1 MTMPLEGV
9 KVLDMGWVMVGPYSG
24 RVLSDLGAEV
34 VKLESARR
42 IDPLRTL
49 GPFKDGIPGPERSLS
64 YHNLNAGKRSV
75 TLDLASDAGREAVL
89 RLVDW
94 ADVVIE
100 SFRPGVLA
108 GLALDWSDLVARNPR
123 LIMVSTSLLGSTGPD
138 ARGTPG
144 VGTMGAAMSG
154 ASLLVGWPGEA
165 PVGPHGP
172 WTDAIAP
179 RFILPAVLAALHRRR
194 ETGRGMHLDV
204 SQAEAGL
211 QFYTPLLYAAQ
222 ANGEAPSAPGLPGAA
237 LRAPH
242 GVYPCAGEDAWVA
255 IDASADAPWARLRT
269 EIGGA
274 LAAPE
279 FDLLLGRLRGRE
291 RLDAAI
297 AGWTAPRTPTEV
309 ERRLQEAGVPAHAV
323 SSPVDLAEDP
333 ELTASHYARI
343 QDPVIGE
350 GVIEGPRLRFS
361 RTPARAA
368 SRAPRIGEHT
378 REVLAEICGYDAA
391 RIDGMEAAGVLR

>member
-9 KVLDMGWVMVGPYSG
+9 KVLDMGWVMVGPCSG
-24 RVLSDLGAEV
+24 RMLCDLGAEV

-49 GPFKDGIPGPERSLS
+49 GPFKDGEAGPERSLS

-75 TLDLASDAGREAVL
+75 TLDIASPGGREALL

-94 ADVVIE
+94 ADVAIE

-108 GLALDWSDLVARNPR
+108 GLKLDWPDLSARNPR
-123 LIMVSTSLLGSTGPD
+123 LVMVSTSLLGSTGPD
-138 ARGTPG
+138 AKGTPG

-165 PVGPHGP
+165 PVGPFGP
-172 WTDAIAP
+172 WTDAVAP
-179 RFILPAVLAALHRRR
+179 RFIVPAVLAALHRRR
-194 ETGRGMHLDV
+194 ETGEGMHLDV

-211 QFYTPLLYAAQ
+211 QFLTPLLYAAQ
-222 ANGEAPSAPGLPGAA
+222 ANGEVPSAPGLAGAA

-242 GVYPCAGEDAWVA
+242 GVYRCMGEDAWVA
-255 IDASADAPWARLRT
+255 IDASADAPWARLRA
-269 EIGGA
+269 EVGGA
-274 LAAPE
+274 LSDPA
-279 FDLLLGRLRGRE
+279 FDGLLGRLRGRE
-291 RLDAAI
+291 ALDAAL
-297 AGWTAPRTPTEV
+297 AAWTAPQEATAV
-309 ERRLQEAGVPAHAV
+309 ERRLQAAGVPAHAV
-323 SSPVDLAEDP
+323 STARDLAADP
-333 ELTASHYARI
+333 ELLADHYARI

-361 RTPARAA
+361 RTPPRPTR
-368 SRAPRIGEHT
+368 RAPRIGEHT
-378 REVLAEICGYDAA
+378 REVLETLCGFAPA
-391 RIDGMEAAGVLR
+391 QIDEMEAAGALR

>member
-24 RVLSDLGAEV
+24 RILSDLGAEV
-34 VKLESARR
+34 VKLESAKR

-49 GPFKDGIPGPERSLS
+49 GPFKDGVPGPERSLS
-64 YHNLNAGKRSV
+64 YHNFNAGKRSV
-75 TLDLASDAGREAVL
+75 TLDLADPAGREAVL

-94 ADVVIE
+94 ADVAIE

-108 GLALDWSDLVARNPR
+108 GLSLDWPDLSARNPR

-138 ARGTPG
+138 TKGTPG

-172 WTDAIAP
+172 WTDAITP

-194 ETGRGMHLDV
+194 ETGAGAHLDV

-222 ANGEAPSAPGLPGAA
+222 ANGTSPSAPGLSGAA

-242 GVYPCAGEDAWVA
+242 GVYACAGEDAWVA
-255 IDASADAPWARLRT
+255 IDASADAPWARLRA
-269 EIGGA
+269 EVGGA
-274 LAAPE
+274 LAAPQ
-279 FDLLLGRLRGRE
+279 FDTLLGRLRGRE
-291 RLDAAI
+291 RLDAALS
-297 AGWTAPRTPTEV
+297 AWTAPQDATGV
-309 ERRLQEAGVPAHAV
+309 ERRLQAAGVPAHAV
-323 SSPVDLAEDP
+323 SSPVDLARDP
-333 ELTASHYARI
+333 ELTGAHYARI
-343 QDPVIGE
+343 QDPVFGE

-361 RTPARAA
+361 RTPPRPA

-378 REVLAEICGYDAA
+378 REVLAGICGYPPE
-391 RIDGMEAAGVLR
+391 RIDEMEAAGILR